1 MSVKARWRHGLTMVE
16 LVIFIV
22 VVSIGVIGI
31 LQVITLNTRNS
42 ADPMRRK
49 QALAIAESLI
59 EEVRLASFTYC
70 DIADPNVTTASSP
83 SACTTPEVVGPELA
97 NNNIRPFD
105 NVNDYV
111 SQLGTAQTYTTDV
124 AGVAGVAFP
133 AGYTATVTINADA
146 TLGPVGAKL
155 ASDGSSANM
164 NVLRITVTVTY
175 GSDSVV
181 LETYRTRYAPNS
193 VPVS

>member
-1 MSVKARWRHGLTMVE
+1 MYIKSRQRGLTLVE
-16 LVIFIV
+16 LIMFIV
-22 VVSIGVIGI
+22 IVGIAVVSI
-31 LQVITLNTRNS
+31 LQLFAVNGRRS
-42 ADPMRRK
+42 ADPMARK
-49 QALAIAESLI
+49 QAMAIAESLI

-97 NNNIRPFD
+97 NNNSRPFD

>member
-1 MSVKARWRHGLTMVE
+1 MSINRHRQRGLTLIE

-22 VVSIGVIGI
+22 VVGIGVLGI

-70 DIADPNVTTASSP
+70 DIADPAVTTAAST
-83 SACTTPEVVGPELA
+83 ADCTIPEAVGPEA
-97 NNNIRPFD
+97 GNSRPYD

-111 SQLGTAQTYTTDV
+111 TQLGVAQAYTTDV
-124 AGVAGVAFP
+124 AGVAFP
-133 AGYTATVTINADA
+133 SGYTATVMINADA
-146 TLGPVGAKL
+146 TLGPTGGTL
-155 ASDGSSANM
+155 ASGSAPSGM

-175 GSDSVV
+175 GSDSVL
-181 LETYRTRYAPNS
+181 LETFRTRFAPKS
-193 VPVS
+193 VPVT

>member
-1 MSVKARWRHGLTMVE
+1 MSVKARWRRGLTMVE

-22 VVSIGVIGI
+22 VISIGVIGI
-31 LQVITLNTRNS
+31 LQVITFNTRNS

-83 SACTTPEVVGPELA
+83 SACTIPEVVGPESG
-97 NNNIRPFD
+97 NSRPYD

-111 SQLGTAQTYTTDV
+111 SSLGTAQSYTTDV
-124 AGVAGVAFP
+124 AGVAFP
-133 AGYTATVTINADA
+133 TGYTATVTINADA
-146 TLGPVGAKL
+146 TLGPSGAKL
-155 ASDGSSANM
+155 ASDGSSAGM

-181 LETYRTRYAPNS
+181 LETYRTRYAPKS